1 MMQVIESVDPF
12 YDMLRE
18 KKAPVFVHKPT
29 LVRAL
34 LDVLD
39 GKYDEYLK
47 MSKDRRMHFWFYG
60 T

>member
-47 MSKDRRMHFWFYG
+47 MSKDRRMHF
-60 T
+60 